1 MWQNWKFSKRILVGS
16 LVLTAGFL
24 ASCGPNEL
32 AVQSCA
38 DLGSSLAA
46 DSGTSHPAFRVIRPN
61 GGEVYHVG
69 DTLHVRVT
77 GNLNLNNAQVK
88 VFVGVPGN
96 LLGDLVP
103 GSAGSRNVF
112 QDCDIAFA
120 IPSVL
125 GVGAIPL
132 VSDFVRI
139 RIEDYVN
146 GPFYFDFSDTYF
158 RILP

>member
-77 GNLNLNNAQVK
+77 GNLNQSNALIK
-88 VFVGVPGN
+88 LFVGTVGNVRNDVVPGQTT
-96 LLGDLVP
+96 
-103 GSAGSRNVF
+103 SRNVF

-120 IPSVL
+120 IPATL
-125 GVGAIPL
+125 GAGAISL
-132 VSDFVRI
+132 VSDSVKI
-139 RIEDYVN
+139 RVEEYNQGVF
-146 GPFYFDFSDTYF
+146 FYDFSDAYF
-158 RILP
+158 QIKP